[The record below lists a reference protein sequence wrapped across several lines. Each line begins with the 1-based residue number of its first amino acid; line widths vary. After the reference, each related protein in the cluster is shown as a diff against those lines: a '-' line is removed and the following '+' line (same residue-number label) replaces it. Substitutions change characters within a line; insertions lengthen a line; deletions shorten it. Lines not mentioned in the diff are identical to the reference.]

1 MNTDAGQVER
11 SISEIRAA
19 RPHRPSRRPQSD
31 SVQQESS
38 GRRFGTW
45 DSDAPGLLSTGLG
58 PRPLG
63 RQTFS
68 VYDLRGV
75 REV

>member
-1 MNTDAGQVER
+1 MSVESFIR
-11 SISEIRAA
+11 SEIRTA
-19 RPHRPSRRPQSD
+19 RPHRPSRRPQGD
-31 SVQQESS
+31 SVQQESG
-38 GRRFGTW
+38 GRRFGTCEH
-45 DSDAPGLLSTGLG
+45 DAPGLLSTAIE